1 MSPAGTERRLAAIM
15 FTDIVGYTAL
25 MGRDEA
31 AGRRVRERHEA
42 VVRPLVDRYHG
53 EWVEERGDESL
64 STFVSALDAVNC
76 ALAIQ
81 SELAGDA
88 ELSLRI
94 GIHLGDVTVEGGRVF
109 GDGVNVASRIRA
121 LSEPRGICLSEPV
134 HDSVKNQP
142 GLGFHAMGQRELK
155 NVEKPMAIYR
165 VDSTA
170 PVATPASARLGR
182 PSSRAAL
189 WTVAV
194 VAPLLLIAAVAWWL
208 NRPSAEDAALP
219 PIRSIA
225 VLPLENLSG
234 DPEQEYFTA
243 GMTEALI
250 SDLAKIA
257 SLGVVSRTSVM
268 QYAGARKPLSEIALE
283 LGVDAVVEGSVLRAG
298 RGVRV
303 SVQLI
308 DARRDR
314 HLWSRSY
321 ERELRDILRLQSEVA
336 RAVAREVQLKLAPT
350 DQARLT
356 STRPVNPE
364 AYEAYL
370 KGQYLLGKQGASNHR
385 RAIQL
390 LEQAVEAD
398 PDSAPAWAAL
408 AIGYT

>member
-1 MSPAGTERRLAAIM
+1 MVDPVDRKLAAIM

-25 MGRDEA
+25 MARDEEA
-31 AGRRVRERHEA
+31 ARRARTRHEA
-42 VVRPLVDRYHG
+42 VVRPMVERYHG
-53 EWVEERGDESL
+53 QWLERTGDETL
-64 STFVSALDAVNC
+64 SSFASALDAVSC
-76 ALAIQ
+76 ALTVQ
-81 SELAGDA
+81 A
-88 ELSLRI
+88 ELDGDPDLRLRI
-94 GIHLGDVTVEGGRVF
+94 GIHHGDVTFDADGVSGE
-109 GDGVNVASRIRA
+109 GVNVAARVRPIA
-121 LSEPRGICLSEPV
+121 EPGGICITEDV
-134 HDSVKNQP
+134 HHSVRGRP
-142 GLGFHAMGQRELK
+142 GLEFEPLGEQEFK
-155 NVEKPMAIYR
+155 NV
-165 VDSTA
+165 DH
-170 PVATPASARLGR
+170 PVAVFAASGTAAPPR
-182 PSSRAAL
+182 PVAEAKRTALPRAGFAL
-189 WTVAV
+189 AV
-194 VAPLLLIAAVAWWL
+194 LVLIALAIGWWL
-208 NRPSAEDAALP
+208 ARPSAVLP

-257 SLGVVSRTSVM
+257 SLSVVSRTSVM
-268 QYAGARKPLSEIALE
+268 QYAGARKPLPEIALE
-283 LGVDAVVEGSVLRAG
+283 LGADEVVEGSVLRAG

-314 HLWSRSY
+314 HLWSQSY
-321 ERELRDILRLQSEVA
+321 ERDLSDILRLQSEVA

-350 DQARLT
+350 DQASLT

-370 KGQYLLGKQGASNHR
+370 KGLYLFGKQGASNHR